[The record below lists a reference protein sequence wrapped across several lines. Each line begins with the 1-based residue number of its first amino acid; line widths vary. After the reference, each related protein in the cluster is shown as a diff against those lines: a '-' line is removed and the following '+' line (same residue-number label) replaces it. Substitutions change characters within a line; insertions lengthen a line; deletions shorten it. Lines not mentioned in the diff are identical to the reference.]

1 MILIDLKWFEMIQ
14 NDSKWFEMIW
24 NDLKWFKTR
33 NASPSATFARP
44 AGCLLASLAAKKFQK
59 SGGKKGALLMLYSY
73 SRWYIILLFQGHV
86 AMILMVFSCSGVILA
101 MIELLGVVLAC
112 CLATIIA
119 DENKE
124 KLRLRRINQQHL
136 DLKVSDL

>member
-1 MILIDLKWFEMIQ
+1 
-14 NDSKWFEMIW
+14 
-24 NDLKWFKTR
+24 
-33 NASPSATFARP
+33 
-44 AGCLLASLAAKKFQK
+44 
-59 SGGKKGALLMLYSY
+59 MLYSY

-136 DLKVSDL
+136 DLKVSDLWKYNFFNISIFTFFISFLNLITLITEINELKNNFTFNF

>member
-1 MILIDLKWFEMIQ
+1 MLAMRRLRRLLRGLPAACSLRSPRK
-14 NDSKWFEMIW
+14 S
-24 NDLKWFKTR
+24 FKKV
-33 NASPSATFARP
+33 A
-44 AGCLLASLAAKKFQK
+44 
-59 SGGKKGALLMLYSY
+59 GKKGALLMLYSY

-136 DLKVSDL
+136 DLKVSDLWKIKFLKQLNFYDFSSYFFEN